1 MTNLYKCPTRLNVNA
16 RINRLR
22 STTNLPLDMFECAV
36 QHGYALLERF
46 QEHEKEDDEVNGMD
60 IKDYAKGYTLKWY
73 PGLSDLSPL
82 VVGFIDEDNDDLIAA
97 MTDEQDR
104 LGWDVAFDVAYWAQE
119 DAALRAMTPAE
130 RAEREQQQQYVEAML
145 KAA

>member
-1 MTNLYKCPTRLNVNA
+1 M
-16 RINRLR
+16 
-22 STTNLPLDMFECAV
+22 

-46 QEHEKEDDEVNGMD
+46 REHEEEDEEIKGMD
-60 IKDYAKGYTLKWY
+60 LKDYAKGYTLKRY
-73 PGLSDLSPL
+73 PGLSDLSQL
-82 VVGFIDEDNDDLIAA
+82 VVDFIDEDNDDLIAA

-119 DAALRAMTPAE
+119 DAELRAMTPAE
-130 RAEREQQQQYVEAML
+130 RAEREQQQQHVEAML

>member
-36 QHGYALLERF
+36 RHGYALLERI
-46 QEHEKEDDEVNGMD
+46 QSDIDDGIEDEGVDAN
-60 IKDYAKGYTLKWY
+60 DYASGYTLKWY

-82 VVGFIDEDNDDLIAA
+82 VIDFTDDNDDLIAT
-97 MTDEQDR
+97 MTNEQDR
-104 LGWDVAFDVAYWAQE
+104 LAWKVAIDVADWAQE

-130 RAEREQQQQYVEAML
+130 RAERGQQQQYVEAML